1 MKTFL
6 TTFICLFSLLLSS
19 QNYQTI
25 DNHAKSIAITSNYKQ
40 AAKDLT
46 EPYEDET
53 SKARAIFSWLAFHL
67 EYDKRQLRKITKK
80 QSKGPQKISAASEEE
95 AKKILLDK
103 ESAAMERA
111 LKKKKG
117 VCQDYAW
124 LFTAMLAEVGIE
136 AEFVVG
142 HGRTEPSARYSS
154 ELGHAWNAAKIDGE
168 WALFDVTWSTDMWDG
183 GGNGFFMMSPEA
195 FLRSHFP
202 DEEKWQLSADPIDIK
217 TWIKQ
222 MFWYK
227 GYERYGE
234 TVVMAGLD
242 TITASTFPIDSIFKI
257 DLALPVGKTLFAVKN
272 QGQKSKELTK
282 KEGSYLMDFKAKKFR
297 GTTTIAVSD
306 GQKLWPLLDVKVR

>member
-1 MKTFL
+1 MKAILATL
-6 TTFICLFSLLLSS
+6 ICLFPLLLTS
-19 QNYQTI
+19 QNYQAI
-25 DNHAKSIAITSNYKQ
+25 DAYAKSIDLTTDYKQ
-40 AAKDLT
+40 AAKELT
-46 EPYEDET
+46 EPYKDES
-53 SKARAIFSWLAFHL
+53 SKARAIFSWLAYHL

-80 QSKGPQKISAASEEE
+80 MSKGPQKINASSEAE
-95 AKKILLDK
+95 AKKMLLEK
-103 ESAAMERA
+103 ERAAMERA

-124 LFTAMLAEVGIE
+124 LFTAMLEEVGIE

-168 WALFDVTWSTDMWDG
+168 WALFDVTWSKDMWEAG
-183 GGNGFFMMSPEA
+183 GDGFFMMSPQA

-202 DEEKWQLSADPIDIK
+202 EDEAWQLIPDPIDMK
-217 TWIKQ
+217 AWIKQ

-234 TVVMAGLD
+234 ASVMAGTD
-242 TITASTFPIDSIFKI
+242 TITLSTFPIDSTFRI
-257 DLALPVGKTLFAVKN
+257 DLILPPGKTLYAVKN

-282 KEGSYLMDFKAKKFR
+282 QGNSYLMDFKAKKFR